1 MVKAKAKPA
10 DKPAA
15 GNVIQLTQSP
25 DETNGQALARTM
37 LDLPLRHGHVASSY
51 GTQML
56 GKDVERG
63 GIMDNAD
70 YIRDRVDAAAGG
82 DMTMASRMLAAQAM
96 TLDTIFTGLAERMFN
111 NLGQYPQ
118 TAERYGR
125 LALKA
130 QANARAT
137 IEALAKLHQPR
148 EQTVRHV
155 HVGQGGRA
163 VVADEFHHHT
173 GGAGNANNVE
183 QCHAAGDPG
192 ARPALPGPNSIG
204 DTVPIA
210 GGIGEAQMSDARRE

>member
-10 DKPAA
+10 EKPE
-15 GNVIQLTQSP
+15 GNVIQITQTP
-25 DETNGQALARTM
+25 DETNGQVMARVM
-37 LDLPLRHGHVASSY
+37 LDLPLRHGYVASSY

-56 GKDVERG
+56 GKDVERA

-70 YIRDRVDAAAGG
+70 YVRKRVEAAAGG
-82 DMTMASRMLAAQAM
+82 DMTMASQMLAAQAI
-96 TLDTIFTGLAERMFN
+96 TLDTIFTGLAERMHT

-137 IEALAKLHQPR
+137 LEALAKLHQPR

-155 HVGQGGRA
+155 HVGQGGQA

-173 GGAGNANNVE
+173 GGSENGNVAE
-183 QCHAAGDPG
+183 QCHAAGDTS
-192 ARPALPGPNSIG
+192 ARPALPGPNPIG
-204 DTVPIA
+204 DTMPIA
-210 GGIGEAQMSDARRE
+210 GGVREAQMSDARRQ